1 MLGESGAYSTACMFT
16 EAETLLLYEEQK
28 KKRSTVRLYELA
40 NERFAHD
47 CLTGHLFYL

>member
-1 MLGESGAYSTACMFT
+1 MLGQSGDYSTACMFT

-28 KKRSTVRLYELA
+28 KKRLAVRLCELA

-47 CLTGHLFYL
+47 YLTGHLFHL